1 MERGPALTQN
11 RKTLKAA
18 DFINDSG
25 KEKKI
30 EKGKGKTLAFS
41 HSLNN

>member
-25 KEKKI
+25 KEK
-30 EKGKGKTLAFS
+30 GKGKPS
-41 HSLNN
+41 HSVIHQSISDG

>member
-25 KEKKI
+25 KEKGERENPRI
-30 EKGKGKTLAFS
+30 QSFINQLDG
-41 HSLNN
+41 

>member
-25 KEKKI
+25 KEKG
-30 EKGKGKTLAFS
+30 KGKGKTLAFS

>member
-25 KEKKI
+25 KEK
-30 EKGKGKTLAFS
+30 GKGKTLAFS